1 MNNNNAINDG
11 SVIIN
16 DGTYNIIRT
25 PPEYELVSS
34 TNQNGCGELRDRTL
48 KEIKEYYG
56 TNTITCPCM
65 KRTYTFTPNLL
76 SQHCNTQ
83 THVNWKFA
91 KQKEHIKNYGHC
103 TSPEQ
108 IIDVLNKQLRDYK
121 ILHSRTTEQFQRCNV
136 QLQRSTGQL
145 EIYLNNINNLNDEK
159 NSLILE
165 VKALQEELKST
176 KKDLKSTKNE
186 LKSTKNELK
195 LTKNELKSI
204 QDQLEL
210 TQDQLELTQ
219 NELEITEKQLE
230 TTQEQLETTQEQLE
244 TTQEQLETT
253 QEQFETTQEQFET
266 ALKQLTD
273 NNNKQKILTR
283 KLENRC
289 KTILDLKRENNRLTE
304 ELNTTV
310 EQFESYQI
318 LYDK

>member
-1 MNNNNAINDG
+1 MNYNN
-11 SVIIN
+11 VIIN
-16 DGTYNIIRT
+16 DGTYSIIRT

-83 THVNWKFA
+83 THVNWKLA

-136 QLQRSTGQL
+136 QLQRCTGQL
-145 EIYLNNINNLNDEK
+145 EIYLNNINNLNDDK

-165 VKALQEELKST
+165 VDAAQEGLKTTRKELKTTQT
-176 KKDLKSTKNE
+176 KLKTTQTKLETAQTKLETTQNE
-186 LKSTKNELK
+186 LETTQNELE
-195 LTKNELKSI
+195 T
-204 QDQLEL
+204 
-210 TQDQLELTQ
+210 TQGQLELTQ
-219 NELEITEKQLE
+219 NELEITEKQ
-230 TTQEQLETTQEQLE
+230 
-244 TTQEQLETT
+244 
-253 QEQFETTQEQFET
+253 FEAAQ
-266 ALKQLTD
+266 KQLID

-304 ELNTTV
+304 ELNITSDHL
-310 EQFESYQI
+310 EACQN

>member
-34 TNQNGCGELRDRTL
+34 INQNGSGELRDRTL

-56 TNTITCPCM
+56 TDKIICPCM
-65 KRTYTFTPNLL
+65 KKTYTFTSQTWL
-76 SQHCNTQ
+76 QHCKSINHNRWKNGKQ
-83 THVNWKFA
+83 T
-91 KQKEHIKNYGHC
+91 EHITIYGHC

-176 KKDLKSTKNE
+176 KKDLKSTKKE
-186 LKSTKNELK
+186 LTLTKNELK

-204 QDQLEL
+204 
-210 TQDQLELTQ
+210 QDQLELTQ

-230 TTQEQLETTQEQLE
+230 TTQEQFE

-253 QEQFETTQEQFET
+253 QEQFETMQEQFET

-273 NNNKQKILTR
+273 NNNKQKVLTR

-289 KTILDLKRENNRLTE
+289 KTILDLKRENNRLTD
-304 ELNTTV
+304 ELNTTR
-310 EQFESYQI
+310 EHLETYKI

>member
-34 TNQNGCGELRDRTL
+34 INQNGSGELRDRTL

-56 TNTITCPCM
+56 TDKIICPCM
-65 KRTYTFTPNLL
+65 KRTYTFTPTTW
-76 SQHCNTQ
+76 SQHCKGLNHTRWKNGKQ
-83 THVNWKFA
+83 T
-91 KQKEHIKNYGHC
+91 EHITIHGHC

-108 IIDVLNKQLRDYK
+108 IIDVLNKQVRDSK
-121 ILHSRTTEQFQRCNV
+121 ILYSRTTEQFQR

-145 EIYLNNINNLNDEK
+145 EIYSNNINNLNDEK

-176 KKDLKSTKNE
+176 KKDLKSTKKE
-186 LKSTKNELK
+186 LNLTKNELK

-230 TTQEQLETTQEQLE
+230 TTQEQFE

-253 QEQFETTQEQFET
+253 QEQFETMQEQFET